1 MQFKKIVPYKI
12 KRLIPM
18 LGLAGAT
25 LAAPSCEKEPIPTRD
40 EFLVFDQYNFL
51 TVEQIQQAA
60 APSDVKTVYLV
71 PRGDWFN
78 YQSQNISLLSKQL
91 QSWIDASPKAR
102 GQGDFEFFVGEAAA
116 VPEDSLRIVRN
127 GWTINAYVQD
137 PWLHR

>member
-40 EFLVFDQYNFL
+40 EFLVFDQLNML

-71 PRGDWFN
+71 PRSNWN
-78 YQSQNISLLSKQL
+78 NLRARNITSLARIL
-91 QSWIDASPKAR
+91 QEWIDASPKAR
-102 GQGDFEFFVGEAAA
+102 GQGDFALYVGEASK
-116 VPEDSLRIVRN
+116 VPEDSLRIVQN
-127 GWTINAYVQD
+127 GWTINAYRQD
-137 PWLHR
+137 PWQR

>member
-25 LAAPSCEKEPIPTRD
+25 LAAPSCEKEPIPTHN
-40 EFLVFDQYNFL
+40 EFLVFDRHNFL

-102 GQGDFEFFVGEAAA
+102 GQGDFEFIDGEAAA

>member
-60 APSDVKTVYLV
+60 APSDVHTVYLV
-71 PRGDWFN
+71 PRFLWNNFSAN
-78 YQSQNISLLSKQL
+78 TISVFANKL
-91 QSWIDASPKAR
+91 QEWIDASPKAR
-102 GQGDFEFFVGEAAA
+102 GQGDFNFALGEASK

-127 GWTINAYVQD
+127 GWTINAYRQD
-137 PWLHR
+137 PWQH

>member
-1 MQFKKIVPYKI
+1 MQLKKIVPYKI

-40 EFLVFDQYNFL
+40 EFLVFDQDNAL

-60 APSDVKTVYLV
+60 APSDVHTVYLV
-71 PRGDWFN
+71 PRGNWTN
-78 YQSQNISLLSKQL
+78 YRSNNISLLSKRL
-91 QSWIDASPKAR
+91 QTWIDASPKAR

-116 VPEDSLRIVRN
+116 VPEDSLRMVKN
-127 GWTINAYVQD
+127 GWTINAYKHGTWQ
-137 PWLHR
+137 H